1 MLCNRNFQ
9 LWLDVFGEIKEAFNA
24 PSDNPLW
31 VRSFKYV
38 CCKQFNKLCSSPLLH
53 LVMYWR
59 DTEEV
64 PDRILEGLDG
74 TLELNRGKLVLK
86 VSYMY
91 IFLAL
96 YSGLI
101 ITFQAQQTL
110 KSCSPIFQ
118 YKACGSLHPFL
129 QILSQD
135 PQIYQYTFCLK
146 NECFWPVLFHQLWPD
161 LGPILFCWH

>member
-91 IFLAL
+91 ILYYKKRVESCASLNRRVTCKKLYGARESYVAADFENHSMSLSYPPPNLA
-96 YSGLI
+96 
-101 ITFQAQQTL
+101 
-110 KSCSPIFQ
+110 P
-118 YKACGSLHPFL
+118 
-129 QILSQD
+129 
-135 PQIYQYTFCLK
+135 
-146 NECFWPVLFHQLWPD
+146 
-161 LGPILFCWH
+161 